1 MRRLPALLSAIALIA
16 VCAACSAGSAP
27 GWTYAPAPSATP
39 AASGSASGAPGASS
53 SAGAS
58 APASGSPS
66 GAPSSAPS
74 TGASAAPSGA
84 AGSVT
89 ISAPVGAATTG
100 FQPTTAETAANKAFE
115 LVFDNQDNQAPHNL
129 VLLQPDGSKVA
140 VQGDTAFFQGPA
152 KKTFEVPALPAGAY
166 PFKCEVHPTTM
177 TGTLTVK

>member
-16 VCAACSAGSAP
+16 VCVACSGGSAP

-39 AASGSASGAPGASS
+39 AASGGA
-53 SAGAS
+53 
-58 APASGSPS
+58 
-66 GAPSSAPS
+66 SSAPS

-89 ISAPVGAATTG
+89 ITAPVGAATAG

-152 KKTFEVPALPAGAY
+152 KKTFQVPALPAGAY